1 MSLIQLKS
9 FGFPRHGTI
18 SGTSQQQN
26 VPWMLISKPFKTRT
40 ACSRHQR
47 MIWNQQQSIR
57 ERLLPSRSKRARV
70 SNDARRDVDERTMA
84 IIEKTQAKYDSFFRG
99 NALCQ
104 QCRSNQAPENSFV
117 RWLWGAASVRTC
129 RLRATWP
136 QASRYLYRNHS
147 KIWSGQ
153 RFRDI
158 LRCLKRILIP
168 N

>member
-1 MSLIQLKS
+1 MSAIQLKS

-84 IIEKTQAKYDSFFRG
+84 IIEKTQAKNDSFFG
-99 NALCQ
+99 GKALCQ
-104 QCRSNQAPENSFV
+104 QCRSNQAPGNSFLV
-117 RWLWGAASVRTC
+117 WLWDAASVRTWN
-129 RLRATWP
+129 LRATWLEAK
-136 QASRYLYRNHS
+136 ASRYLYRSHS
-147 KIWSGQ
+147 KLWSGE

-158 LRCLKRILIP
+158 LKS
-168 N
+168 